1 MTFYELYRKI
11 DEKFPA
17 SLSCDWDND
26 GIMCAPNLKKQV
38 KDALI
43 ALDITDDVVDYA
55 IKNGFDTII
64 SHHPLVF
71 KAQKAISPLN
81 YTQDKL
87 IKLIKNDINAMSFHT
102 RLDAGRG
109 GVNDTLAKCLSLE
122 NVSEDP
128 NDSIGRVCE
137 LESEQALEDF
147 VKCVKNALNAPYASY
162 IGKKAVKRVY
172 LCGGDGKD
180 MISNAILCG
189 ADTLVTGNASYNSML
204 DAEEMGLNIIE
215 AGHFY
220 TENPVCIALENI
232 VKSILPSARVE
243 IFNSNKIKVIF

>member
-11 DEKFPA
+11 DEKFPP

-26 GIMCAPNLKKQV
+26 GIMCAPNLEKRV
-38 KDALI
+38 ESILI
-43 ALDITDDVVDYA
+43 SLDVTDEVIDYA

-64 SHHPLVF
+64 SHHPLIF
-71 KAQKAISPLN
+71 KPQKAISPLN

-87 IKLIKNDINAMSFHT
+87 IKLIKNDINVMSFHT
-102 RLDAGRG
+102 RLDAGKG
-109 GVNDTLAKCLSLE
+109 GVNDTLAKCLSLKK
-122 NVSEDP
+122 VSEDP
-128 NDSIGRVCE
+128 NDLMGRVCD
-137 LESEQALEDF
+137 LEDEQVLEDF
-147 VKCVKNALNAPYASY
+147 AKNVKDALNAPTVSY
-162 IGKKAVKRVY
+162 IGKKMVKRAY

-180 MISNAILCG
+180 MILNAILCG

-232 VKSILPSARVE
+232 VKPILPSARIE
-243 IFNSNKIKVIF
+243 LYNSNKIKVTF